1 MVLLDGGDQTGYG
14 PAWTGAAWLH
24 ERVRPIVAIMF
35 TAHAWDLAEAQ
46 LGESGRSQSAA
57 FEGFLSKPFDLE
69 VLLNTVDGGVQNP
82 VHSALPSSTWRTQIL
97 DR

>member
-1 MVLLDGGDQTGYG
+1 MLTGHVL
-14 PAWTGAAWLH
+14 
-24 ERVRPIVAIMF
+24 
-35 TAHAWDLAEAQ
+35 DLAEAQ
-46 LGESGRSQSAA
+46 LGEHDRSQRSA

-82 VHSALPSSTWRTQIL
+82 VHSALSSSTWRAQIL

>member
-1 MVLLDGGDQTGYG
+1 
-14 PAWTGAAWLH
+14 
-24 ERVRPIVAIMF
+24 MF

-69 VLLNTVDGGVQNP
+69 VLVNSVDGVIQDP
-82 VHSALPSSTWRTQIL
+82 VNSALSSSGGAPRSSTADTCRSVTSVT
-97 DR
+97 R